1 MEIIEVTTII
11 DETGY
16 LNLDLLTQV
25 PPGKVKIKVI
35 IQPIIEA
42 VTRPN
47 YDFFDLISQLAW
59 QGDAVAQQRALR
71 DEW

>member
-1 MEIIEVTTII
+1 MEIIEATTII
-11 DETGY
+11 DETGH

-25 PPGKVKIKVI
+25 PPGKVKIKVT

-47 YDFFDLISQLAW
+47 YDFFDLIGQLSW